1 MCTIAS
7 MPRLPEHC
15 IEYVRILLWPKEMPF
30 GGRKSHHITDI
41 YIFFN
46 NNYNYEV
53 VKPVNRKYV
62 SIFVYFLFFCLF
74 VLMWIR

>member
-30 GGRKSHHITDI
+30 GGRKSHHII
-41 YIFFN
+41 FFFN

-62 SIFVYFLFFCLF
+62 SIFVYFIIIFCLF
-74 VLMWIR
+74 